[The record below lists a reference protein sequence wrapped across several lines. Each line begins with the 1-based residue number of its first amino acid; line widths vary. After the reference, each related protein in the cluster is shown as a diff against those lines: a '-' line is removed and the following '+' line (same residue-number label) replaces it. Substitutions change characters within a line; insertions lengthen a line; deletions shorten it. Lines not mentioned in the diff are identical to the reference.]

1 MAIAEAEIAEA
12 EIAETDVPDIV
23 PYAGMPV
30 TEEELMRLPR
40 DGRKWELED
49 GKLTEVPTKWEH
61 DILGINLI
69 GLMLPYTRGRGF
81 MSSGQAGFH
90 TIKDNI
96 RAPDVS
102 YTRKER
108 IPGGRPQGFGST
120 APDLCIEI
128 ISPSERKAKIAR
140 KMREYFKT
148 GAVQVWHVF
157 PERQEVIVFTS
168 PTETQTL
175 DADGILDTGGILP
188 GFSCRV
194 GDWLM
199 LE

>member
-1 MAIAEAEIAEA
+1 MAIAEEEVQAEA
-12 EIAETDVPDIV
+12 EDIV
-23 PYAGMPV
+23 PYPGMPI
-30 TEEELMRLPR
+30 TEEELMCLPK

-49 GKLTEVPTKWEH
+49 GRLTEVPTEFAH
-61 DILGINLI
+61 DAIGINLVLLLGPHSR
-69 GLMLPYTRGRGF
+69 GLGF
-81 MSSGQAGFH
+81 MSSGQAGFRM
-90 TIKDNI
+90 TDGNV

-102 YTRKER
+102 FTRKER
-108 IPGGRPQGFGST
+108 IPGGKPGYEFGSV
-120 APDLCIEI
+120 APDLCVEI

-140 KMREYFKT
+140 KMREYFNT

-157 PERQEVIVFTS
+157 PERQEVVVFTS
-168 PTETQTL
+168 PTEMQTL

-194 GDWLM
+194 GDWLI